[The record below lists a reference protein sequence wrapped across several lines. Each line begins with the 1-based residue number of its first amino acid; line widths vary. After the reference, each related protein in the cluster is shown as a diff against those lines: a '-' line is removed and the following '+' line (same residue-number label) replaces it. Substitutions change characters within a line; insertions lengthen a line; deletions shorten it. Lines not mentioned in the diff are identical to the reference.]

1 MDSLKERLDREVD
14 GLPISSEALAKTIAR
29 ARRRSR
35 NQRIAAGVVGIAV
48 FVAAVWV
55 VTSVGSLDRSETSV
69 VPGGDVTG
77 PAAET
82 GPTVTGPVIG
92 KTGDPSSVGFGG
104 LPPEGATQSEPQHGE
119 LVMTDGGSPPWYSVN
134 LYADGRL
141 IWARDARPGNPA
153 GVSVWIEQRLTPEGV
168 ELLRSGAVPLGGQF
182 HNPAQGLPASAW
194 EDPKLRPYVPSRYA
208 ICPWHFWGNASRAMS
223 LLPARAQDLLRGT
236 ERNFTTGPPVDESF
250 ECFDVTIEDAR
261 ALAGILRDA
270 GFRGP
275 ETDGFI
281 VQYVD
286 DQDIEGV
293 IDFDAIFPDGRTQV
307 TWGF

>member
-1 MDSLKERLDREVD
+1 MSEIRTLLERKRDKLHAPPGSFERLVHRRDR
-14 GLPISSEALAKTIAR
+14 KR
-29 ARRRSR
+29 R
-35 NQRIAAGVVGIAV
+35 NQRIAAGAVGIAV
-48 FVAAVWV
+48 FVAAVWI
-55 VTSVGSLDRSETSV
+55 VTNVGSLDRSETSV
-69 VPGGDVTG
+69 VPGGGVTG
-77 PAAET
+77 PAET
-82 GPTVTGPVIG
+82 GPVETGPAVMGPVIG
-92 KTGDPSSVGFGG
+92 NTGDPSSVGFGG

-119 LVMTDGGSPPWYSVN
+119 LVMTDSGSLPWYRVN

-141 IWARDARPGNPA
+141 IWARGTAPA
-153 GVSVWIEQRLTPEGV
+153 GAVSEWIEQRLTPEGV

-182 HNPAQGLPASAW
+182 DNPAQGLPVSAW

-208 ICPWHFWGNASRAMS
+208 ICPWRFWGNPSRALG

-236 ERNFTTGPPVDESF
+236 ERTFRTDPEGDF

-261 ALAGILRDA
+261 ELAGILRDA

-286 DQDIEGV
+286 DQDKHGV
-293 IDFDAIFPDGRTQV
+293 IDFDAVFPDGRTQV